1 MQVEPQV
8 LEAVLDF
15 FALSFPHEPVVYVHC
30 DDPVRAQGSQKQS
43 SAHCT
48 VHTATHQTLGREK
61 GVTTVPTKNRTQC
74 SQKHNLQR
82 SIERGVIW

>member
-8 LEAVLDF
+8 LEAVLDS

-30 DDPVRAQGSQKQS
+30 NDPVRAQGSQQQS

-48 VHTATHQTLGREK
+48 VHTTTHQTLGREK
-61 GVTTVPTKNRTQC
+61 GVSTN
-74 SQKHNLQR
+74 QKQNTMFSKVCQHNLPR
-82 SIERGVIW
+82 STERGV